1 MLPNNCGCF
10 HTVYHTKEG
19 LSLVIQYV
27 DQDQMSL
34 VITVEWI
41 QFQSHWL
48 LYKEIEISKYEEKS
62 GLQSIYLLY

>member
-10 HTVYHTKEG
+10 HTVYHAKG
-19 LSLVIQYV
+19 LSLVLQYV

-34 VITVEWI
+34 VITKQKI
-41 QFQSHWL
+41 QFQSPRL
-48 LYKEIEISKYEEKS
+48 LYKEIEEKP